1 MKNSN
6 GGILGVAVTP
16 NSEAPDAVQSGI
28 WNLQDVATYEAQG
41 KWAQPNVGPD
51 ASPIVS
57 DPSTIVWSQ
66 GNTQLVAFSGA
77 TDFEDNNNSLKYEI
91 VNISNTSVI
100 TNVTGADTASPFQFT
115 FTAGSVSQ
123 NETVTFDVK
132 VTDSHDATDTKVG
145 MSLTVNANASPN
157 VSAVAITSGSTS
169 FAEGQQSTLTFA
181 GATDAEDT
189 DTTLTYEL
197 VNFEVGSTSF
207 TPGTGQALTA
217 VSPSSDSSSPFQ
229 FTLTGGVVSADTA
242 VTFDVKVT
250 DSGNASSTK
259 ENFSVT
265 VLNEVVLSLGSYSH
279 VGHYYNGSY
288 GINHTVGTITVPSG
302 MTLDTFTVNPAA
314 HSNNPYRQI
323 EKIYIGSTIIWEP
336 DISYGSYTSGNPVT
350 YDVNALS
357 IASGSQ
363 DVIFRIYSYYEL
375 NDQIYLDGMTF
386 TFN

>member
-41 KWAQPNVGPD
+41 KWAQPNVGPN

-77 TDFEDNNNSLKYEI
+77 TDFEDNNNNLKYEI
-91 VNISNTSVI
+91 VNISNTSAI

-132 VTDSHDATDTKVG
+132 VTDSYGATDTKVG
-145 MSLTVNANASPN
+145 MSLTVTANAVPN

-207 TPGTGQALTA
+207 TPGTGQTLTA

-229 FTLTGGVVSADTA
+229 FTLTGGLVSADTA

-265 VLNEVVLSLGSYSH
+265 VLNEVTLSLGSYSH
-279 VGHYYNGSY
+279 NSHYYSSGTVNHVIGS
-288 GINHTVGTITVPSG
+288 INVPSG
-302 MTLDTFTVNPAA
+302 LTLDKFFVNPQ
-314 HSNNPYRQI
+314 SNTTNPYHT
-323 EKIYIGSTIIWEP
+323 IYRIKIGSTTIWEP
-336 DISYGSYTSGNPVT
+336 DIGYNTWNNGVEVEYNVA
-350 YDVNALS
+350 ALS
-357 IASGSQ
+357 ISSGAQNVSM
-363 DVIFRIYSYYEL
+363 DVRSIYEY
-375 NDQIYLDGMTF
+375 NDRIYLDSMTF
-386 TFN
+386 IFN